1 MANHFSA
8 LGFNVHSK
16 HELGA
21 LANYALQEGAQIESL
36 NGDYIWWSPGRGIE
50 LWFQINPQKR
60 VMGMNP
66 HFSHNARMT
75 VGLTQLITRSTF
87 NQMEGAFYGWANPQE
102 GGDGDYPFVFDL
114 PDFDLQRH
122 LVLPAVK
129 QVQIA
134 AFAHELTIFANE
146 ASYTASQPQLAPQA
160 FVPIGL
166 VQKIDGEEIPDDA
179 RPTAMAILSG
189 RIITSE
195 QLKNPFT
202 NLPFHWAKI
211 ETFGGEV
218 DLVAASEL
226 VTTELRVG
234 GIVHGTFWLSG
245 RIQL

>member
-1 MANHFSA
+1 MTNHFSA

-66 HFSHNARMT
+66 HFSHNARMR
-75 VGLTQLITRSTF
+75 VGLTQLIARPTF
-87 NQMEGAFYGWANPQE
+87 NMMEGAFYGWANPQE
-102 GGDGDYPFVFDL
+102 NSEGDYPFVFDL

-122 LVLPAVK
+122 LSLPAVK
-129 QVQIA
+129 EVQIA

-146 ASYTASQPQLAPQA
+146 SNYEASQSQLAPQA
-160 FVPIGL
+160 FVPVGL
-166 VQKIDGEEIPDDA
+166 FQKIEGEEIPKDVG
-179 RPTAMAILSG
+179 PTAMGVLSG
-189 RIITSE
+189 RIISTE

-202 NLPFHWAKI
+202 NLPFHWAKV

-218 DLVAASEL
+218 DMVVAPEL
-226 VTTELRVG
+226 VTTDLTVG
-234 GIVHGTFWLSG
+234 GIVQGTFWLSG
-245 RIQL
+245 RIQP